1 MKNFSLLLAA
11 FGFYLCGAFI
21 PSFSQALSTN
31 TVKYK
36 LTYNVS
42 TQVYTVWVHP
52 DYNSPNANNSNN
64 SEFSATAQVSLKVPL
79 TFVIQD
85 ITDIKGVWEK
95 DPRKLGDPAIE
106 PALGA
111 ETYDKASRYYA
122 IGKAPVETNLGK
134 FTVGDSVALFTFKG
148 NGCLGPVSILA
159 PADPFVAASINATS
173 LNVRGSFYSRS
184 GQPAGGNVTPLEQ
197 FIAKKGPDA
206 FCDPNAQIG
215 VAKELLSLIDNNNG
229 SYNITYRIKVKNTG
243 AVALANVQAFDTLS
257 NTFPAPATFSLVGGV
272 TTVPV
277 LPVNGSFTGVGT
289 GTGLLA
295 GTSSLAAGDSILV
308 NFTVRLTPGAG
319 AVPTYLNVAWGQ
331 GIFNGTVVKDIS
343 TNGNRVDSNGNGDPG
358 DDVTPTPVLINQNQN
373 ADVAIFVSVSNK
385 LPQVNDPVTLRVV
398 LRNQGQVPATGLEVK
413 DILPVGLDLTGS
425 SGSGSYTAGTWT
437 VGNLAVGDSAVLLLT
452 VKVVSMGVQYYT
464 AQVSKMN
471 ETDIDSSPNNG
482 IETEDDF
489 GRTCVSTPILL
500 CANQA
505 VEISVPAGFTSIQ
518 WFKDGTPLANQNAP
532 KLTVITKG
540 SYTFTSSNNSCPTGG
555 CCPIIVQEVD
565 CCPIQI
571 CVPVVITR
579 VKRGTGQQP

>member
-11 FGFYLCGAFI
+11 LGFYLCGAFI

-52 DYNSPNANNSNN
+52 DYNSPNANNSNTN
-64 SEFSATAQVSLKVPL
+64 EFSATAQVSLKVPL
-79 TFVIQD
+79 AFVIQD

-148 NGCLGPVSILA
+148 NACLGPVSILA
-159 PADPFVAASINATS
+159 PADPFVGASINATS

-215 VAKELLSLIDNNNG
+215 VAKELLSLVNNNNG
-229 SYNITYRIKVKNTG
+229 SYDITYRIKVKNSG
-243 AVALANVQAFDTLS
+243 AVALTNVQVFDTLS
-257 NTFPAPATFSLVGGV
+257 NTFPAPATYSLVGGV
-272 TTVPV
+272 TTTPA
-277 LPVNGSFTGVGT
+277 LPVNGSFSGAGIN
-289 GTGLLA
+289 TGLLA
-295 GTSSLAAGDSILV
+295 GASSLAAGDSILL
-308 NFTVRLTPGAG
+308 NFTVRLTPGLTVA
-319 AVPTYLNVAWGQ
+319 PSYLNVAWGQ
-331 GIFNGTVVKDIS
+331 GSFNGTVVKDKS
-343 TNGNRVDSNGNGDPG
+343 TNGNRADANGNGDPG
-358 DDVTPTPVLINQNQN
+358 DDDTPTPVVINQK

-385 LPQVNDPVTLRVV
+385 LPQVNDVVILRVV
-398 LRNQGQVPATGLEVK
+398 LKNQGQVTATGLEVK
-413 DILPVGLDLTGS
+413 DVLPVGFDLVSNTGP
-425 SGSGSYTAGTWT
+425 GSYTPGTWT
-437 VGNLAVGDSAVLLLT
+437 IPNVAPGDSAVLLLN
-452 VKVVSMGVQYYT
+452 VKVVSMGVIYYT
-464 AQVSKMN
+464 AEVSKMN

-500 CANQA
+500 CASQA
-505 VEISVPAGFTSIQ
+505 VEISVPAGFTNIQ
-518 WFKDGTPLANQNAP
+518 WFKDGTPLANQNGS

-579 VKRGTGQQP
+579 VKRGAGQQP

>member
-1 MKNFSLLLAA
+1 MKKFTLLLAA
-11 FGFYLCGAFI
+11 LGCYLLSAFLPIFGQ
-21 PSFSQALSTN
+21 SLSPN
-31 TVKYK
+31 TIKYK

-52 DYNSPNANNSNN
+52 DYNTSNANNSNTN
-64 SEFSATAQVSLKVPL
+64 EFSATAQVSLKVPL
-79 TFVIQD
+79 AFVIQD
-85 ITDIKGVWEK
+85 ITDIRGVWEK

-106 PALGA
+106 PALA
-111 ETYDKASRYYA
+111 NEPYDKTARYYA

-148 NGCLGPVSILA
+148 NACLGPVSILA

-197 FIAKKGPDA
+197 YIAKKGPDA

-215 VAKELLSLIDNNNG
+215 VAKELLSLVNNNNG
-229 SYNITYRIKVKNTG
+229 SYDITYRIKVKNTG
-243 AVALANVQAFDTLS
+243 AVALANVQVFDTLS
-257 NTFPAPATFSLVGGV
+257 NTFPAPATFSVVGGV
-272 TTVPV
+272 TTVPA
-277 LPVNGSFTGVGT
+277 LPVNGAFTGIGT

-308 NFTVRLTPGAG
+308 NFMVRLTPGAG
-319 AVPTYLNVAWGQ
+319 TVPTYLNVAWGQ
-331 GIFNGTVVKDIS
+331 GIFNGTVVKDRS

-358 DDVTPTPVLINQNQN
+358 DDGIPTPVMINQK

-413 DILPVGLDLTGS
+413 DVLPVGLDLTGS
-425 SGSGSYTAGTWT
+425 SGAGSYTAGTWT

-471 ETDIDSSPNNG
+471 ETDVDSSPNNG
-482 IETEDDF
+482 VETEDDF
-489 GRTCVSTPILL
+489 GRACVSTPILL

-505 VEISVPAGFTSIQ
+505 VEISVPPGFANIQ
-518 WFKDGTPLANQNAP
+518 WFKDGTPLANQNAS

-540 SYTFTSSNNSCPTGG
+540 SYTFTSSNNSCPIGG
-555 CCPIIVQEVD
+555 CCPIIVEEVD

-579 VKRGTGQQP
+579 VKRGAGQ